1 MIEGG
6 PRLRAFVGAWPNRRL
21 DTMSAVKA
29 VGRQAPV
36 NYIDRTR
43 DQYAALGYGE
53 YLWAHEDDPPPWV
66 PLATPLA
73 ESRLGL
79 IASGGIY
86 AVGQTAFTFR
96 DDNTYRAIPSDIDS
110 SRLRATHFAYDL
122 TDARDDINCVFPID
136 TLRGLVD
143 EGRVGALAPALYTC
157 MGGVY
162 SQRRVRE
169 ELGPALVARCLAD
182 GVDVVLLVP
191 V

>member
-1 MIEGG
+1 M
-6 PRLRAFVGAWPNRRL
+6 A
-21 DTMSAVKA
+21 AVKA
-29 VGRQAPV
+29 AGHEPPV

-53 YLWAHEDDPPPWV
+53 YRWAHEDDPPALV
-66 PLATPLA
+66 PLTKPLA

-79 IASGGIY
+79 IGSGGIY

-96 DDNTYRAIPSDIDS
+96 DDATYRAIPSGIDS
-110 SRLRATHFAYDL
+110 SQLRATHFAYDL
-122 TDARDDINCVFPID
+122 ADARADINCVFPID
-136 TLRGLVD
+136 TLRGLV
-143 EGRVGALAPALYTC
+143 EAGAVGALAPSLYAC
-157 MGGVY
+157 MGGIY

-169 ELGPALVARCLAD
+169 ELGPQLVARCLLD

>member
-1 MIEGG
+1 
-6 PRLRAFVGAWPNRRL
+6 
-21 DTMSAVKA
+21 MSAVGA
-29 VGRQAPV
+29 EERQPPV
-36 NYIDRTR
+36 SYIDRTR

-53 YLWAHEDDPPPWV
+53 YRWAHEREPPPWV
-66 PLATPLA
+66 PLARPIA

-96 DDNTYRAIPSDIDS
+96 DDTTYRAIPSDIDA
-110 SRLRATHFAYDL
+110 SRLRATHFAYNL
-122 TDARDDINCVFPID
+122 TDARADINCVFPID
-136 TLRGLVD
+136 TLRGLVG
-143 EGRVGALAPALYTC
+143 EGKIGELATTVYTC

-169 ELGPALVARCLAD
+169 ELGPALVERCLGD

>member
-1 MIEGG
+1 
-6 PRLRAFVGAWPNRRL
+6 
-21 DTMSAVKA
+21 MSAVKA
-29 VGRQAPV
+29 AGRQPAV
-36 NYIDRTR
+36 KYIDRTR

-53 YLWAHEDDPPPWV
+53 YRWAHLDEPPPWV
-66 PLATPLA
+66 PLAKPLA

-96 DDNTYRAIPSDIDS
+96 DDVTYRAISSNVDS

-122 TDARDDINCVFPID
+122 TDARADINCVFPID
-136 TLRGLVD
+136 TLRGLVG
-143 EGRVGALAPALYTC
+143 EGRIGELAPSLYTC

-182 GVDVVLLVP
+182 DVDVVLLVP